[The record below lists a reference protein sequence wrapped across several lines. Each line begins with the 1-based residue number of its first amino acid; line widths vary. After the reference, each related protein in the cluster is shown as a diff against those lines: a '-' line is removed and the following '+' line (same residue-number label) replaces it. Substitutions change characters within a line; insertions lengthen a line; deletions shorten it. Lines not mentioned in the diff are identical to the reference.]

1 MKHYLAVKYLKGK
14 FETVSN
20 SVSFMQNLYEV
31 TTDIMSAVEIDV
43 VLLLTQVF
51 VSEISEIVSSKI
63 YFLSIFFFNWF
74 YYY

>member
-51 VSEISEIVSSKI
+51 VSEISEIVSSRI
-63 YFLSIFFFNWF
+63 YFISIVFFN
-74 YYY
+74 